1 MILSRRWSVFA
12 LALFGVLL
20 SFPIFAQS
28 SSSPAPW
35 DQPAFSVEPKA
46 LLAAAEGVSAGDSS
60 LVVLLDERDHSF
72 EANGR
77 SHTKWRL
84 MYRIVAEAAVTAM
97 GQVQAPWSPWV
108 HDRPTIEAR
117 VVSSDGS
124 AHVLDSKAII
134 EAPGLDESLDIF
146 SDNRVLRAPLPGIG
160 VGAVVEY
167 VISYD
172 GNSPIAE
179 AGMSDTFYLGRGIPV
194 QRARLTIETPAAMEP
209 RIVNT
214 TELKAVV
221 SEADGRR
228 RMVFESGR
236 IEAIKEFEAYL
247 PFDVSPLPY
256 IGFSTGSSWGDIAK
270 RYSAIVDQQI
280 AGSDLKKITRDAVG
294 KATDKREVIARV
306 LAAIQKE
313 IRYAGVEVGEGSI
326 IPRTPLTVLGN
337 KYGDCKDKATLLVAM
352 LREAGITAHVAL
364 LRAGSDFD
372 VQPEL
377 PGIGRFNHAI
387 VVVDGSPAI
396 WVDPTDEFSR
406 AAEMPIQDQG
416 RMALVASTKTTALTP
431 VPESP
436 STVNRISETR
446 TFVLPEDGK
455 AHVVETTEATGTHES
470 WQRRYFASSEQA
482 RYRESMEEY
491 AKAYY
496 FAKALEKMD
505 ASDPRDLTKPFRFSL
520 EVKESGSGIVSRG
533 EAEVAL
539 HPAGLVTFMPEPL
552 QSWREPGP
560 NDDPEKVAKKRV
572 HDFFFPAPTVKE
584 WTYRITPP
592 AGFTA
597 RTLPQN
603 ETKQLG
609 TTTLTTE
616 YAAQADGVVVAK
628 VRFDSGK
635 RRLSPAEFEETRMA
649 ISKLLTTDRIRIGFD
664 SIGQSKLNAGDVGG
678 ALTEFNRLAGL
689 HPKEAQHHLE
699 LARTLLA
706 GGLGDAARTEVRRAL
721 EIEPAN
727 YRAHEMLAV
736 ALQHDLLGRPYHK
749 GFDRDGAIAAYRK
762 AKELEP
768 KNAQIRGALAKL
780 LSYGEEGRQFGR
792 DARLEESIAEYRS
805 LIADLGSEGT
815 GYEPELMLVL
825 TRAGRFAE
833 VKELVKTMA
842 SPQQRDLGRIMAI
855 AATDGPAVALRELGA
870 FDASTRR
877 SYSAAVGQTLM
888 ILRKYPEAAAMFEA
902 SSQGTADA
910 AQMRTLLDTLHKAKR
925 LEEIKV
931 DANDPSAIIYK
942 LLSLMATSDYAA
954 ANQLVAPDVLAI
966 MEKKEGE
973 EERSPFARLFGN
985 ADNDAD
991 LPPVVAVDL
1000 VASSMEIQKDGD
1012 EKTGYRLRVRM
1023 GGEEDELTFFVTRE
1037 NGAWALRGFGNGP
1050 DSLGWSAL
1058 RFAQAG
1064 ELDRAR
1070 TWLNWVRED
1079 TQARGGDDPLTGPS
1093 FPLLWSKEKSAATL
1107 DEIRLAAAS
1116 LMLHDGTKSSE
1127 PILVEMREKVTDNA
1141 IKARIDMA
1149 LAVMYSMKKE
1159 WKTAVPI
1166 AARLY
1171 AAYPDSST
1179 AFMTYTSALAH
1190 GGQTAEAEKVAKQRL
1205 EKMPRD
1211 RDTYRALS
1219 MNAAEAGNWD
1229 AAQSWVQQVIEKLS
1243 PERLDYNNAAWYA
1256 LFTNKDY
1263 DRALEQ
1269 ARKASE
1275 KMDASALHTL
1285 AALYAET
1292 GKSIEARDALF
1303 RSMSRRGNSDPT
1315 GIDWYVLGRIAE
1327 NYGIRDAALAAY
1339 AKATNLDEDDETVN
1353 VLTDRRLAVLRK

>member
-1 MILSRRWSVFA
+1 
-12 LALFGVLL
+12 
-20 SFPIFAQS
+20 
-28 SSSPAPW
+28 
-35 DQPAFSVEPKA
+35 
-46 LLAAAEGVSAGDSS
+46 LLAAAQEVAAGDSS
-60 LVVLLDERDHSF
+60 VVVLLDERDHSF

-124 AHVLDSKAII
+124 AHLLDSKAII

-146 SDNRVLRAPLPGIG
+146 SDNRILRAPLPGAG
-160 VGAVVEY
+160 VGSVVEY

-194 QRARLTIETPAAMEP
+194 QRARLVIETPAALEP
-209 RIVNT
+209 RVVNT
-214 TELKAVV
+214 TELKGVV

-236 IEAIKEFEAYL
+236 IEAIKELEAFL

-280 AGSDLKKITRDAVG
+280 VGSDLKKITREAVG
-294 KATDKREVIARV
+294 KATDRREIIARV

-326 IPRTPLTVLGN
+326 IPRPPLTVLSN

-352 LREAGITAHVAL
+352 LREAGLTAHVAL

-431 VPESP
+431 VPESA
-436 STVNRISETR
+436 STVNRIAETR

-470 WQRRYFASSEQA
+470 WQRRYFASNEQA
-482 RYRESMEEY
+482 RYRESLEEY
-491 AKAYY
+491 AKSYY
-496 FAKALEKMD
+496 FAKALEKLD
-505 ASDPRDLTKPFRFSL
+505 AGDPRDLTKPFRFSL
-520 EVKESGSGIVSRG
+520 EVKESGSGVVSRG

-539 HPAGLVTFMPEPL
+539 HPAGLVTFMPQVL
-552 QSWREPGP
+552 QDWREASA

-592 AGFTA
+592 AGFVA
-597 RTLPQN
+597 RTLPQS

-609 TTTLTTE
+609 TTTLTSE
-616 YAAQADGVVVAK
+616 YAAQADGSVTAK
-628 VRFDSGK
+628 IRFDSGK
-635 RRLSPAEFEETRMA
+635 RRLTPAEFEETRVA
-649 ISKLLTTDRIRIGFD
+649 VSQLLSTDRIRIGFD

-678 ALTEFNRLAGL
+678 ALTEFNRLAAL

-706 GGLGDAARTEVRRAL
+706 GGLGAAAREEVRRAL
-721 EIEPAN
+721 AIEPSN
-727 YRAHEMLAV
+727 YRAHEMEALV
-736 ALQHDLLGRPYHK
+736 LQHDLLGRPYLK
-749 GFDRDGAIAAYRK
+749 GFDRDAAILAYRQ

-792 DARLEESIAEYRS
+792 NARLMESIAEYRS

-815 GYEPELMLVL
+815 PYEPELMLVL
-825 TRAGRFAE
+825 TRAGRFAD
-833 VKELVKTMA
+833 VKELVKTMDNQ
-842 SPQQRDLGRIMAI
+842 QQRNLGRIMAV

-877 SYSAAVGQTLM
+877 SYAAAIGQTLM

-902 SSQGTADA
+902 SSQGTPDA
-910 AQMRTLLDTLHKAKR
+910 EQMRTLLDTLHKAKR
-925 LEEIKV
+925 LEEVKIDEKDPASIVYKV
-931 DANDPSAIIYK
+931 
-942 LLSLMATSDYAA
+942 LSLMAASDYAA
-954 ANQLVAPDVLAI
+954 VKQLMAADVRAI
-966 MEKKEGE
+966 QAKNDDKKDGE
-973 EERSPFARLFGN
+973 EEKSPFGN
-985 ADNDAD
+985 AFNNNDNESDV
-991 LPPVVAVDL
+991 PPVVAVDL

-1012 EKTGYRLRVRM
+1012 DKTGYRLRARM
-1023 GGEEDELTFFVTRE
+1023 GGEDDELTFFVTRE
-1037 NGAWALRGFGNGP
+1037 HGAWALRGMGGGP
-1050 DSLGWSAL
+1050 DSIGWSAL
-1058 RFAQAG
+1058 QFAQAG

-1079 TQARGGDDPLTGPS
+1079 VQARGGDDPLSGPS
-1093 FPLLWSKEKSAATL
+1093 FPLLWSKEKQTATL

-1116 LMLHDGTKSSE
+1116 LMLKDGTQYSE
-1127 PILVEMREKVTDNA
+1127 PILLELREKATDDA
-1141 IKARIDMA
+1141 VKSRIDGA
-1149 LAVMYSMKKE
+1149 LAAIYSMKKD
-1159 WKTAVPI
+1159 WKKTVPV
-1166 AARLY
+1166 AARLF

-1179 AFMTYTSALAH
+1179 AFMTYTTALSNA
-1190 GGQTAEAEKVAKQRL
+1190 GQTAEAEKLARQRL

-1211 RDTYRALS
+1211 RDAYRALS
-1219 MNAAEAGNWD
+1219 MNAAEARNWD
-1229 AAQSWVQQVIEKLS
+1229 AAQSWVQQVIDKLS

-1256 LFTNKDY
+1256 LFTNKDF

-1275 KMDASALHTL
+1275 KMDASSLHTL

-1303 RSMSRRGNSDPT
+1303 RSISRRGNTDPT

-1339 AKATNLDEDDETVN
+1339 AKATDLDEDDETVM
-1353 VLTDRRLAVLRK
+1353 VLTQRRLAVLKK